1 MQDKHHE
8 SAECFLFDEVLK
20 LMAINVQSYLKNH
33 TMIYTVIP
41 NE

>member
-20 LMAINVQSYLKNH
+20 LMAIINVQSYLKKSH
-33 TMIYTVIP
+33 HDLHSHP
-41 NE
+41 

>member
-1 MQDKHHE
+1 MHDKHHA

-20 LMAINVQSYLKNH
+20 LMALNVQSYLKNH